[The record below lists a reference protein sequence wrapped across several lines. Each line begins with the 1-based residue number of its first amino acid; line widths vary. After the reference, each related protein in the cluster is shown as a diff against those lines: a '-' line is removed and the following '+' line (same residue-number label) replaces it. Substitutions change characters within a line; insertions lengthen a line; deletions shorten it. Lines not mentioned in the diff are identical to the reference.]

1 MTLSKNILRLG
12 SLVLLAALFL
22 PMQAA
27 KIDNII
33 KNMQKKYRSA
43 KTLRIEFVE
52 KSRFSLTGTE
62 NQIDGQLQ
70 MEGKER
76 FRLESEDQVL
86 VNDGE
91 TFWRFNKLD
100 NQVLIDYAKKDD
112 QEVMLNDFLYN
123 LKDRYYSQI
132 LGEEK
137 VSGKKIYNL
146 KLTPKEDQQ
155 SYFTSIKMWVEDKTW
170 AIQRI
175 VYIDY
180 NDNETE
186 YIIEKMDFNP
196 VLQQSTFKFTP
207 PEGIDVV
214 DLRM

>member
-1 MTLSKNILRLG
+1 MHKTFYR
-12 SLVLLAALFL
+12 LLAIVILSVILL
-22 PMQAA
+22 PLQAA

-33 KNMQKKYRSA
+33 KKMQKKYRSA
-43 KTLRIEFVE
+43 KTVRIEFTE

-62 NQIDGQLQ
+62 NQISGQLQ

-86 VNDGE
+86 VNDGV
-91 TFWRFNKLD
+91 TFWRYNKLD
-100 NQVLIDYAKKDD
+100 SQVLIDNSKKED

-132 LGEEK
+132 LGESNE
-137 VSGKKIYNL
+137 SGKKVYNI

-155 SYFTSIKMWVEDKTW
+155 SYFTSIKMWVEDDNWTIKRLIYT
-170 AIQRI
+170 
-175 VYIDY
+175 DY
-180 NDNETE
+180 NENETE

-196 VLQQSTFKFTP
+196 VLQRSTFTFTP